1 MNITSEE
8 DKKRLF
14 ESITCKK
21 CATVFDTGEHKPCN
35 LTCGHSLCHA
45 CIGKIT
51 AENKPLQCPQDGKL
65 CQLSLTPSGEIP
77 TNFDLLKLVNFY
89 SSQSQRS
96 TIQVIKRPL
105 QSTPYK
111 YNVRISLYR
120 NTNSERY
127 GFYYNRIDLKD
138 KSIVFIVGEVRPFSI
153 AFNCGLRN
161 DDWIIEANSVVI
173 KKDLKGQEFQKLIY
187 KYKTELHLVVTRG
200 SEYKYDGY
208 NQLEK
213 VAKNA
218 VKEKEKGYHRFRK

>member
-35 LTCGHSLCHA
+35 LICGHSLCHV
-45 CIGKIT
+45 CIGKII
-51 AENKPLQCPQDGKL
+51 AENKPLQCPQDGKVS
-65 CQLSLTPSGEIP
+65 QLSFTPSGEIP

-89 SSQSQRS
+89 STQSQRN
-96 TIQVIKRPL
+96 TMKVIKRPL
-105 QSTPYK
+105 ESKPNK

-120 NTNSERY
+120 KINSERY
-127 GFYYNRIDLKD
+127 GFYYNRIELKD

-161 DDWIIEANSVVI
+161 DDWIIEVNSVVI
-173 KKDLKGQEFQKLIY
+173 KKDLKGQEFQRLIY
-187 KYKTELHLVVTRG
+187 KYKTELHLIVTRG

-208 NQLEK
+208 NQLEQK
-213 VAKNA
+213 
-218 VKEKEKGYHRFRK
+218 VKEKEKGYQSFRKV